1 MAVYAKRTCPGCGS
15 TLEGWHRDTLAIGNP
30 LISCPNCAALL
41 RRDNVNEWEL
51 LRGWQRVRFVIGYLY
66 SGLLWMVGGG
76 FLVPVALAI
85 VRQWLPGASDFY
97 TTMGTY
103 LSVLGLP
110 LGLISFIV
118 FGWQLSKRRRESL
131 ERMRDPAYR
140 EKLTRAGVMP

>member
-1 MAVYAKRTCPGCGS
+1 
-15 TLEGWHRDTLAIGNP
+15 
-30 LISCPNCAALL
+30 
-41 RRDNVNEWEL
+41 
-51 LRGWQRVRFVIGYLY
+51 
-66 SGLLWMVGGG
+66 MVGGG